1 MLKKYC
7 TITHPFSANKMYTP
21 VAYGK
26 LIKSKKYREWI
37 DKNLPIIVESMLP
50 ADSFPVDVEI
60 LVMADMNW
68 KMKHD
73 SDNLIKPI
81 VDLLVRAKIIPNDT
95 TRYVNSVKVRYLQ
108 SFWEPT
114 VCISYC
120 VTE

>member
-1 MLKKYC
+1 
-7 TITHPFSANKMYTP
+7 MYTP

-50 ADSFPVDVEI
+50 ADLFPVDVEI

-81 VDLLVRAKIIPNDT
+81 VDLLVRAKIVPNDT

-108 SFWEPT
+108 SFWEST

>member
-7 TITHPFSANKMYTP
+7 TIAKPFSANKMYTP

-37 DKNLPIIVESMLP
+37 ENNLSVVAESMLP
-50 ADSFPVDVEI
+50 ADTFPIDVEI
-60 LVMADMNW
+60 LVMADSKW
-68 KMKHD
+68 KMKND

-81 VDLLVRAKIIPNDT
+81 VDLLVRAKIVPNDT
-95 TRYVNSVKVRYLQ
+95 TRYINSIKVRYLH

-114 VCISYC
+114 VCISY
-120 VTE
+120 VETE